1 MRQPSQQVGVPLRPD
16 GLSHNK
22 SHGRPRGRLNR
33 LGHPHRQHGN
43 NRYHPLVI
51 RFRTKIGHY
60 VLLLRGRH
68 ALNLAD
74 RPTDSARQML
84 DPTRRRRTRRQR
96 RIPSTPDRPPTGLIL
111 PNGTSDRA
119 ASDHVNKRGQHPRRP
134 TSPAY
139 PSAATETHQSGPV
152 RKRRLIPLTPIEATR
167 RQVRVPPSHSTAA
180 RSKEQLS
187 IRTAPRH
194 PDQCKGDVPSP
205 ANPGTHGSP
214 LLLCPRK
221 TSAHESHVSGHRH
234 PQTKT

>member
-33 LGHPHRQHGN
+33 LVHPHRQHGN

-167 RQVRVPPSHSTAA
+167 RQVRVPPSPSTAA

-187 IRTAPRH
+187 LRTAPR
-194 PDQCKGDVPSP
+194 PPGQCKGDVPSP
-205 ANPGTHGSP
+205 ATPGTLGSP
-214 LLLCPRK
+214 LLPCPRK
-221 TSAHESHVSGHRH
+221 TTAHESHVSGLRH
-234 PQTKT
+234 PQTTT